1 MEVLKGGLDSFFKE
15 MNKTIDELTYQVNH
29 EILNSYTLDMCVN
42 FQNNLTKLKEN
53 LDQKRTNIELNLL
66 SISNTNRVLE
76 NMKKE
81 FAEVLSSTHSG

>member
-1 MEVLKGGLDSFFKE
+1 MEVLKGGLNSFFKE

-29 EILNSYTLDMCVN
+29 EILNSYTLDMCIT
-42 FQNNLTKLKEN
+42 FQNNLIKLKEN
-53 LDQKRTNIELNLL
+53 LEQKRTNIELNLL
-66 SISNTNRVLE
+66 SIANTNRILE